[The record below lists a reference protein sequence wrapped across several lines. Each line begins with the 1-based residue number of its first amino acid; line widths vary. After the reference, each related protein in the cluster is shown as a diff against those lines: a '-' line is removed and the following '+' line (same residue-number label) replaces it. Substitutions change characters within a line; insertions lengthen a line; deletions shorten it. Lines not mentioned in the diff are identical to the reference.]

1 MPLSFGYT
9 LDKFL
14 GKGNSSVETRTEE
27 YFRKDFSIQLEVQVP
42 PLLFFTDRS
51 GFILDYKYTV
61 IDDPRENQLLA
72 VVTTSLEDPKEAY
85 KTAEKYVD
93 LMIQHLEISKK

>member
-14 GKGNSSVETRTEE
+14 GKGNSSVETGSEE

-42 PLLFFTDRS
+42 PLLFFADRS
-51 GFILDYKYTV
+51 GVLYWIT
-61 IDDPRENQLLA
+61 NTLLL
-72 VVTTSLEDPKEAY
+72 TIQE
-85 KTAEKYVD
+85 KTNYW
-93 LMIQHLEISKK
+93 Q